1 MILCANHATPLNS
14 CVNCPYLVCGLSGA
28 PLQGTPSS
36 GIRQPFNE
44 KKLSHQNTKSVDTKP
59 KVVSAKYWKMICG
72 AHKQLPVVQLPLVE
86 LVCYHHRENC
96 ILMFLLAHLLHDDLP
111 LAAFHHG
118 ESGRAVLNVLCSIDW
133 TRRSRDESAHCAKND
148 QCAIDIKSQPQVAFS
163 AQVLCTI
170 VQTGRSS

>member
-44 KKLSHQNTKSVDTKP
+44 KRLSPQNKKSVDTKP

-111 LAAFHHG
+111 LAAF
-118 ESGRAVLNVLCSIDW
+118 
-133 TRRSRDESAHCAKND
+133 
-148 QCAIDIKSQPQVAFS
+148 
-163 AQVLCTI
+163 
-170 VQTGRSS
+170 

>member
-1 MILCANHATPLNS
+1 MKWWLLQGQTSIGSWERL
-14 CVNCPYLVCGLSGA
+14 GLPNLMPIAGRLGLPNLMRLGA

-44 KKLSHQNTKSVDTKP
+44 KRLSPQNKKTVDTKP

-111 LAAFHHG
+111 LAAF
-118 ESGRAVLNVLCSIDW
+118 
-133 TRRSRDESAHCAKND
+133 
-148 QCAIDIKSQPQVAFS
+148 
-163 AQVLCTI
+163 
-170 VQTGRSS
+170 